1 MVYFSHSGQ
10 DTQAQKEQGLNGLT
24 VEKPHIMNSFH
35 WRWRWRW
42 FVQNFLGFLKPF
54 SHCCFTSF
62 FQSKGKKLFSSPTH
76 TPSASFVRC
85 QSQSSRRDTP
95 QILWSGLC
103 TCTTPAG
110 GKKQNKRDDS
120 QADVVT
126 ASVSRQTPLF
136 YLLND
141 FHQVLQHL
149 PSLSYVFVG
158 DDCSREVSQDVWAH
172 CLDGVQVP
180 EEKKQRKKITLS
192 SSQNQVRTHLILQFN
207 SAEEK
212 LSDKWQKESL
222 SLIYCVSLMNKE
234 DSVWK
239 SCVFPAYTGS
249 YCTSWTDFTIN
260 GW

>member
-110 GKKQNKRDDS
+110 GKKQNKCDDS
-120 QADVVT
+120 RADVVT

-136 YLLND
+136 LPVEWLSPSPSALVVS
-141 FHQVLQHL
+141 FVRLCWWWLQ
-149 PSLSYVFVG
+149 SWGIAGCVG
-158 DDCSREVSQDVWAH
+158 
-172 CLDGVQVP
+172 
-180 EEKKQRKKITLS
+180 TLS
-192 SSQNQVRTHLILQFN
+192 GWHSGTWREKTKKENHIVIQSESGQNPF
-207 SAEEK
+207 
-212 LSDKWQKESL
+212 DP
-222 SLIYCVSLMNKE
+222 
-234 DSVWK
+234 SV
-239 SCVFPAYTGS
+239 
-249 YCTSWTDFTIN
+249 
-260 GW
+260 

>member
-1 MVYFSHSGQ
+1 MVFFSHSGQ

-62 FQSKGKKLFSSPTH
+62 FQSKGKKRSPHRLTLPQLPLCAVKVKVH
-76 TPSASFVRC
+76 VETLHKFCDRVFVRVRLL
-85 QSQSSRRDTP
+85 QEEKNKTNVTIHGLMSSQRASPDK
-95 QILWSGLC
+95 LLC
-103 TCTTPAG
+103 
-110 GKKQNKRDDS
+110 
-120 QADVVT
+120 
-126 ASVSRQTPLF
+126 F

-212 LSDKWQKESL
+212 PSDRKR
-222 SLIYCVSLMNKE
+222 VSH
-234 DSVWK
+234 S
-239 SCVFPAYTGS
+239 YTVCPWWTKRIQS
-249 YCTSWTDFTIN
+249 ERAVYFLPTQEVTVLPELTSQ
-260 GW
+260 

>member
-120 QADVVT
+120 RADVVT
-126 ASVSRQTPLF
+126 DKFLCF

-149 PSLSYVFVG
+149 SSLSYVFVG

-212 LSDKWQKESL
+212 PSDRKR
-222 SLIYCVSLMNKE
+222 VSH
-234 DSVWK
+234 S
-239 SCVFPAYTGS
+239 YTACPWWTKRIQS
-249 YCTSWTDFTIN
+249 ERAVYSSSWTDFTIN